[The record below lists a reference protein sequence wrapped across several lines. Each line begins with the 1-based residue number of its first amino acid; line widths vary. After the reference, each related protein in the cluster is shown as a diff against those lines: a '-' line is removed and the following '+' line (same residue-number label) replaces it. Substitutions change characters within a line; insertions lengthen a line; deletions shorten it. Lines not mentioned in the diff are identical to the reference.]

1 MPFTRYS
8 REAFTWD
15 DQTRLARVLA
25 GHPGPVILVNQAT
38 ARVEAL
44 YRDLGY
50 ALRFAD
56 APRRINCT
64 GDRRPAR
71 EILATRNL

>member
-1 MPFTRYS
+1 
-8 REAFTWD
+8 
-15 DQTRLARVLA
+15 
-25 GHPGPVILVNQAT
+25 VNQAT
-38 ARVEAL
+38 PRVEAL

-71 EILATRNL
+71 EIMATRNL